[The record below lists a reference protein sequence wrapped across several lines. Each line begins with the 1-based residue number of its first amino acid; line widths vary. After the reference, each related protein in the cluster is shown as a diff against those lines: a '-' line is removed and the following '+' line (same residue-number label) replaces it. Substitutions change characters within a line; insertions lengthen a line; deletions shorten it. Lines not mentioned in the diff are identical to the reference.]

1 MADSILRLKVESQ
14 EYDAKLKRAAD
25 GLNRYVENCR
35 KVGGTLEYVE
45 KETLDFVRAIGQ
57 MDATAK
63 TATGKLAEM
72 KTTFTE
78 FGMMYKRMTDAE
90 KASPVGKALSQ
101 SLDELKVRIQQTKN
115 DMQSLEREMSGAKF
129 GQFGGIIND
138 MGKKMGINANITELL
153 TSKTAMLTA
162 GIGAATAVIGKAT
175 QEWAKYNAELSKQD
189 QITTITTGLQ
199 GPGADHMTDQARALV
214 DTYNVDFREAI
225 KAANTLMSQFGESGE
240 SAMQIIRDGMRG
252 MIQGNGGKLL
262 SMIQQYAPAFR
273 DAGISASQLVAV
285 IQNSEGGIFTEQNM
299 NAIVMGIKNIR
310 LMTESTAT
318 ALAKLGVDGDQ
329 MTQQLNAGTMSIFE
343 ALQKVSNAINNTE
356 SAGQAAGEVMQRV
369 FGKQG
374 AAAGTK
380 LGEAIATLN
389 TNLEETKKQTGDLGE
404 SFDELY
410 EANVRLN
417 TALREAFG
425 YDGWEQMA
433 NGIRSKLIGA
443 LSDVIEH
450 LAIIEEG
457 FAKIKNFFSG
467 WGSGN
472 SNSGGVGYSDIKRT
486 QQWINN
492 GKDDDERRRRY
503 DKAMADL
510 QNKLNNVGKEYSVR
524 NADGSTSFK
533 IDDAETQ
540 ARKRAALET
549 RMSMLYATSF
559 TPKPETFT
567 PIHTPKGGK
576 TTPKLTD
583 AQQADADVQ
592 KALKD
597 YADAISNAQQKMVAN
612 MITSDDYDKQ
622 VQQGQQRLADAYLKA
637 YNVTGDEQYLDGF
650 RTASSRYNEMSDVI
664 KDNIEA
670 QREQQQAARELAATQ
685 KKVSDAMAEAQTAYQ
700 NNDLKGYL
708 ASMKKAGADASQGMT
723 AQQAK
728 NITATVTIDA
738 DNAEA
743 LQKLQEVEGV
753 TIDPKTVK
761 VNYEDGGFTLTTS
774 NLDAFI
780 GNLKEKI
787 SQSDVGSEPYNKLT
801 KQLADANALSSVIEF
816 AKQNGIDTAQFD
828 PQGLFKKIFS
838 EGADIKDD
846 FWKNLTNGMG
856 KQAGKKFEIDPKT
869 GKRKEG
875 KDGKDG
881 KDKDFVDVAGKL
893 NSGITSMVGS
903 LEQMG
908 VDIPEGFKGVLGGIS
923 GAIGVLQ
930 SIMMIVQAIEAMQ
943 QVGTFL
949 GIFHKGGVVHAAG
962 GVSIVPGNRPSG
974 DTVPALLE
982 SGEVVLNRAQVN
994 NLSSI
999 LENGGGIQN
1008 LRLEAVVT
1016 GEQIRMALN
1025 NNGRRTGRGEYVQ
1038 SNRR

>member
-90 KASPVGKALSQ
+90 KASPVGNALSQ
-101 SLDELKVRIQQTKN
+101 SLDELKQRIQQTKS
-115 DMQSLEREMSGAKF
+115 DMQSLEREMGGAKF
-129 GQFGGIIND
+129 GQFGGVIDDI
-138 MGKKMGINANITELL
+138 GKKMGINANITELL
-153 TSKTAMLTA
+153 TSKTAMMTA

-175 QEWAKYNAELSKQD
+175 QEWAKYNSELSKQD
-189 QITTITTGLQ
+189 QITTVTTGLQ

-252 MIQGNGGKLL
+252 MIQGDGGKLL

-318 ALAKLGVDGDQ
+318 ALAKLGVDGKQ
-329 MTQQLNAGTMSIFE
+329 MTQQLNAGTISIFE

-356 SAGQAAGEVMQRV
+356 SAGQAAGEVMQQV
-369 FGKQG
+369 FGRQG
-374 AAAGTK
+374 AMAGTK

-467 WGSGN
+467 GGSGN
-472 SNSGGVGYSDIKRT
+472 SGGIGYSDIKKT

-567 PIHTPKGGK
+567 PIPTPKGGK

-700 NNDLKGYL
+700 NNDLRGYL

-723 AQQAK
+723 S
-728 NITATVTIDA
+728 D
-738 DNAEA
+738 
-743 LQKLQEVEGV
+743 
-753 TIDPKTVK
+753 
-761 VNYEDGGFTLTTS
+761 GFTLTTS

-780 GNLKEKI
+780 GNLKERI
-787 SQSDVGSEPYNKLT
+787 SQSDVGTELYNKLT
-801 KQLADANALSSVIEF
+801 EQLADANALSSVIEF
-816 AKQNGIDTAQFD
+816 AVQNGIDTANIN
-828 PQGLFKKIFS
+828 PQELFKKIFS
-838 EGADIKDD
+838 EDADILDD
-846 FWKNLTNGMG
+846 FWKKLSSGMG

-875 KDGKDG
+875 KEGKDG

-930 SIMMIVQAIEAMQ
+930 SIMVIVEAIKAVQ
-943 QVGTFL
+943 TVGTFL
-949 GIFHKGGVVHAAG
+949 GIFHKGGVVRAAG
-962 GVSIVPGNRPSG
+962 GVSIVPGNRTG
-974 DTVPALLE
+974 FDTVPALLE

-999 LENGGGIQN
+999 LENGGGMQN